1 MKKAFTFADLSTS
14 IQSGISNRQTQ
25 LSTSSVQIRS
35 ASLRKAIYRLKQEN
49 RISQMGIS
57 SISNTKVPK
66 NQSYFEIKMEQKHN
80 RISNPSQE
88 PHMNI
93 NKFDHKQE
101 IIRSINSLQQYCK
114 SQKALEIAVQKYSLK
129 KSFKG
134 SSDLSTVSTFVDKIN
149 RDVVNRKS
157 KVIQDVMKEELRK
170 RIPKKQKEINYELD
184 SMFKNYKSF
193 SQLCLNENTSI
204 QKEKVYNGYLKVYN
218 SGKNDRIFL
227 EKIEERK
234 KSLSEESEE
243 YRAFL
248 GEIDEATIQRDVYK
262 NNIRNPFLDDKV
274 TVMQMKK
281 DGFLKRRVTYS

>member
-25 LSTSSVQIRS
+25 LSTSSIQIRS

-134 SSDLSTVSTFVDKIN
+134 SSDLSTVSTFVDKLN
-149 RDVVNRKS
+149 RDVVKRKS
-157 KVIQDVMKEELRK
+157 KVIQDVMKQELRK

-204 QKEKVYNGYLKVYN
+204 QKEKVYNGYLK
-218 SGKNDRIFL
+218 
-227 EKIEERK
+227 KIEERK